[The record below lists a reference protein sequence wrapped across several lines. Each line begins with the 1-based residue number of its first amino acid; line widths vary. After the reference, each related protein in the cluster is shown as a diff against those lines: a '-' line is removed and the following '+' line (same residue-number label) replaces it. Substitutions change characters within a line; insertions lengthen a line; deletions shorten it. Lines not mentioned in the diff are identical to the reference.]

1 MEMACRD
8 NAVRN
13 WGENKTQ
20 KLKNKQIIVAEF

>member
-8 NAVRN
+8 NTVGN

-20 KLKNKQIIVAEF
+20 NLKNKQIIVGEF